1 MQQVNDFFYQ
11 IAEQASDGYF
21 IFDVETGN
29 FQYLNEALCRM
40 WDVRAEDI
48 SINPVSLLEYI
59 HPDDQFLVECCYHE
73 VIADLNPKTYEFRLL
88 TADQY
93 EKHIRIKITPVK
105 EKDKLLLCG
114 TLEDITVERHNR
126 IHIEQINAR
135 KNIALEVLAH
145 DLKEPF
151 GMMKLA
157 ASSMVNGIKKFED
170 SYLSEGLAFIIEMC
184 ERNMRMV
191 KSLINKEFLKSAEVE
206 IKKDRTDI
214 IWELRDLIR
223 FYKRSRLRDQKQF
236 SFKTASD
243 KIYVRWDS
251 MKFLQVLNNLISNAI
266 KFTSDQGRIALTAE
280 DKGET
285 ALITL
290 ADDGVGIPTEI
301 RDSLF
306 DRAEQGLKPGLLGED
321 SHGLGMGIIKAIVD
335 LHGGKI
341 WFETEL
347 GKGTIFYIELPK

>member
-1 MQQVNDFFYQ
+1 MQQLNDFFYQ

-21 IFDVETGN
+21 VFDVATGN
-29 FQYLNEALCRM
+29 FQYINEALCRM
-40 WDVRAEDI
+40 WDLKAEE
-48 SINPVSLLEYI
+48 INHNPIGLKACI
-59 HPDDQFLVECCYHE
+59 HPDDQLLVECCYHE
-73 VIADLNPKTYEFRLL
+73 VLADLIPKKYEFRLI
-88 TADQY
+88 TADQE
-93 EKHIRIKITPVK
+93 EKYIRVKITPTK
-105 EKDKLLLCG
+105 NNNELLLCG
-114 TLEDITVERHNR
+114 TLEDITVERHNK

-157 ASSMVNGIKKFED
+157 ASSMVNGIKQTED
-170 SYLSEGLAFIIEMC
+170 SYIAEGLAFIIEMC

-214 IWELRDLIR
+214 VWELRDLIR

-236 SFKTASD
+236 SFKTDTD

-266 KFTSDQGRIALTAE
+266 KFTSDQGRIALTVE

-285 ALITL
+285 VLITL
-290 ADDGVGIPTEI
+290 TDNGVGIPIEI

-321 SHGLGMGIIKAIVD
+321 SRGLGMGIIKAIVD

-347 GKGTIFYIELPK
+347 GRGTIFYIELPK